1 MKRIAVLLVCAAACK
16 SAPPPAPVTAAPKE
30 DGWPAR
36 NAVVSAPDRSAAD
49 KALDPGRKPAE
60 MLDFLDVRPGMKV
73 EDLGAGGGYT
83 TELIARSVGPSGA
96 VYMQNDPRWLSFLKD
111 AIAERF
117 THPAMKSVVR
127 AEVPFDDPVP
137 PEAKDLDLVVMNVIY
152 HDIVN
157 MPVDRARMNKI
168 IFNALRPGGVYVVI
182 DSSAKDGSGLSA
194 TQTLHRIDESVVKEE
209 VQRAG
214 FRLASEGSFLR
225 NPDDPRD
232 WNASPNAAAKLGK
245 RGQSDRFALKFIRP
259 GGSGAQLVSPRLRL
273 PAGARPTRV
282 TAELTIDPRKDEFQ
296 GIEEIEL
303 ALAKPAQ
310 VLWVNADLLTI
321 SATEP
326 ASIVTVVPPSFAGL
340 QFAQPLPAGN
350 LKLKIRWTGQLSR
363 TDNEGAYRQ
372 QENGEWYVLTQGEP
386 LGMRRV
392 FPSFDEPAFKIPW
405 RISLRVP
412 RSDAAFFNT
421 PVERT
426 EDAGEMKVVHFAET
440 KPLPTY
446 LLAFAVGPFERVDA
460 GKVKTG
466 EPVGIIV
473 TRGKGPWAKYSADS
487 SPKIMDILEDWFGI
501 PYHYPKLDLVEVPLG
516 GGAMENPGLITF
528 AQRINLAKPGTE
540 SPRFRRRAAD
550 VEAHEFGHLWFGD
563 MVTTSW
569 WDDIWLNEAFAT
581 WMTFHAIEKF
591 QPSWQTPEERTASM
605 MRAMSA
611 DRLLSARRIRQPI
624 YGEGDIKTAF
634 DNITYQKGAAVIR
647 MFEQYVGPEVFRRG
661 VQAYLRRY
669 ADGNATAKDFLAAIS
684 EAAGKDVATPFSTFL
699 DQAGLPLVTF
709 KVSCNSGKGHI
720 DLSQARFVPLG
731 AAQTPPPPQTWQI
744 PVCVRTEAGQSCTL
758 LTERAGA
765 MDLATC
771 PRWVLP
777 NAGASGYYRAALEEE
792 QAARL
797 SASVASLSAPERM
810 LFFSDTVAAAQA
822 GALELP
828 RAFELARALARDKD
842 RHVVETLLPAVAF
855 VENRGI
861 VDEEV
866 LPKYAAWVR
875 ANFGDRA
882 RSLGFAEKKGD
893 PEDTRLLRP
902 PLLMLAG
909 DEGQDERLRSAARPV
924 ANRWLADHRAVSP
937 ELATAAL
944 FLAAISG
951 DAALYDILHGAAK
964 AEKDRVERQ
973 RILGAMGDFRDPA
986 LVRRGFQIALSD
998 EFDPRESIQ
1007 LVWGPSHARQ
1017 SREAALEFVQ
1027 ANFDAIV
1034 QRMPRDFGAKMAEVA
1049 DGFCDE
1055 RHVQI
1060 LEDFFRPRVRRYPG
1074 GDRRYAQAVE
1084 QVRQCAAFRAKA
1096 TPALLAWLRGK
1107 ADAASLSGPPTKRAA
1122 TE

>member
-1 MKRIAVLLVCAAACK
+1 
-16 SAPPPAPVTAAPKE
+16 
-30 DGWPAR
+30 
-36 NAVVSAPDRSAAD
+36 
-49 KALDPGRKPAE
+49 
-60 MLDFLDVRPGMKV
+60 MLEFLGVRPGMKV
-73 EDLGAGGGYT
+73 EDLGAGPGYT
-83 TELIARSVGPSGA
+83 TELLARAVGPSGT

-111 AIAERF
+111 ALAERF
-117 THPAMKSVVR
+117 THPVMKSVVR
-127 AEVPFDDPVP
+127 ADIPFDDPIP

-152 HDIVN
+152 HDVVN
-157 MPVDRARMNKI
+157 MPVDRVRMNRV
-168 IFNALRPGGVYVVI
+168 IFNALRPGGAYVVI

-209 VQRAG
+209 VQKAG
-214 FRLASEGSFLR
+214 FQLAAEGNFLR

-232 WNASPNAAAKLGK
+232 WNASPGAATKLGK

-259 GGSGAQLVSPRLRL
+259 QGSAPQLVAPHLRL
-273 PAGARPTRV
+273 PPGARPTRV
-282 TAELTIDPRKDEFQ
+282 TAELTIDPRKEEFE
-296 GIEEIEL
+296 GSEEIEL
-303 ALAKPAQ
+303 AVERPLS
-310 VLWVNADLLTI
+310 VLWLNADTLKILG
-321 SATEP
+321 TEP
-326 ASIVTVVPPSFAGL
+326 ASTASTALPSFVGL
-340 QFAQPLPAGN
+340 QFAQPLSAGTSRV
-350 LKLKIRWTGQLSR
+350 KIRWTGQLSR

-386 LGMRRV
+386 VGMRRV
-392 FPSFDEPAFKIPW
+392 FPSFDEPSFKIPW

-426 EDAGEMKVVHFAET
+426 EDAGEMKVFHFAET
-440 KPLPTY
+440 KPLPSY
-446 LLAFAVGPFERVDA
+446 LLAFGVGPFERVDA
-460 GKVKTG
+460 GRVKSG

-473 TRGKGPWAKYSADS
+473 TRGKRSWAKYSAES
-487 SPKIMDILEDWFGI
+487 SPKVMDILEDWFGI
-501 PYHYPKLDLVEVPLG
+501 PYHYPKLDLIEVPLG

-540 SPRFRRRAAD
+540 SPQFHRRAAN
-550 VEAHEFGHLWFGD
+550 VEAHEFAHLWFGD

-581 WMTFHAIEKF
+581 WMTFHAIEAF

-605 MRAMSA
+605 LRAMSA

-647 MFEQYVGPEVFRRG
+647 MFEQYVGPDTFRRG
-661 VQAYLRRY
+661 VQTYLRRY
-669 ADGNATAKDFLAAIS
+669 ADRNANAKEFLAAIS
-684 EAAGKDVATPFSTFL
+684 EAAGKDVATPFSSFL
-699 DQAGLPLVTF
+699 DQAGLPLVAV
-709 KVSCNSGKGHI
+709 KVSCNAGKGRI

-731 AAQTPPPPQTWQI
+731 ASQTPPPPQTWQI
-744 PVCVRTEAGQSCTL
+744 PVCVRTDSGRSCTL
-758 LTERAGA
+758 LTEQASA
-765 MDLATC
+765 MELGGC

-777 NAGASGYYRAALEEE
+777 NAGASGYYRAALEDA

-797 SASVASLSAPERM
+797 TASVASLSPPERM

-842 RHVVETLLPAVAF
+842 RHVVETLIPAVAY
-855 VENRGI
+855 VDNHGI
-861 VDEEV
+861 VGEEA

-875 ANFGDRA
+875 ATFGERA
-882 RSLGFAEKKGD
+882 RALGFAEKSGE
-893 PEDTRLLRP
+893 PEDTRILRP
-902 PLLMLAG
+902 ALLMLVG
-909 DEGQDERLRSAARPV
+909 DEGQDERLRQAARPV
-924 ANRWLADHRAVSP
+924 ANRWLADHRSVSP

-944 FLAAISG
+944 FLSALDG
-951 DAALYDILHGAAK
+951 DAAFYDTLYGAAK

-973 RILGAMGDFRDPA
+973 RILGAMSDFRDPA
-986 LVRRGFQIALSD
+986 LVRRGFQIAMND

-1017 SREAALEFVQ
+1017 VREAALDFVQ

-1034 QRMPRDFGAKMAEVA
+1034 QRMPRDYGAGMAEIA
-1049 DGFCDE
+1049 GGFCDD
-1055 RHVQI
+1055 RHVQV

-1074 GDRRYAQAVE
+1074 GDRRFAQALQ
-1084 QVRQCAAFRAKA
+1084 QVRQCSAFRAKSA
-1096 TPALLAWLRGK
+1096 PGLAAWLQGK
-1107 ADAASLSGPPTKRAA
+1107 ANAA
-1122 TE
+1122 TLPRPAAKRPATE